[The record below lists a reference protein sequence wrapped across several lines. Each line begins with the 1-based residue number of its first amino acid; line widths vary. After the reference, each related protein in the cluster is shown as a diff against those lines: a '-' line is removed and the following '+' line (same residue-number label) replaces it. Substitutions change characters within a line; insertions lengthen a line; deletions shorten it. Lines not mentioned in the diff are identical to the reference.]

1 MKNEE
6 DQHGETTQLNYALE
20 QRNAGRDYHEYFV
33 PGSIKLLLA
42 TCSQEELNRMALDN
56 SRLFRYRFGFEP
68 PKKVVRQQVL
78 DIQKQYELTDEEVR
92 WMRHAGQ
99 LQISRNE
106 AKLVPSRLMPA
117 TGWLQL
123 AMLSL
128 VCIALVFQIAFSA
141 APAWKQGLGQLVV
154 SILWFGGAWGLN
166 SLFLAPWQ
174 TLKRS
179 GAIPGTKMS
188 R

>member
-20 QRNAGRDYHEYFV
+20 QRNAARDYHEYFV
-33 PGSIKLLLA
+33 PGSIKLLL
-42 TCSQEELNRMALDN
+42 TMRSQEQLNRMALDN

-68 PKKVVRQQVL
+68 PKVVRQQVL
-78 DIQKQYELTDEEVR
+78 DIQKKYDLTDPEVR
-92 WMRHAGQ
+92 WLRHAGQ
-99 LQISRNE
+99 LQISRTR

-128 VCIALVFQIAFSA
+128 VCIALVFQIAFST
-141 APAWKQGLGQLVV
+141 APAWKQALGQLVV

-179 GAIPGTKMS
+179 GAIMESKT
-188 R
+188 